1 MAYQSKPVKELRYL
15 LLGQHARSNSEKKKH
30 LIFLFFPDDLSSRL
44 ACSKL
49 SRRTVTGRQPTLD
62 VAASKS
68 RGDAGIFIRW
78 GTSLNLN

>member
-15 LLGQHARSNSEKKKH
+15 LLGQHARSNSTN
-30 LIFLFFPDDLSSRL
+30 LSFFFVFPDDLSSRL

-49 SRRTVTGRQPTLD
+49 SLRTVTGRQPTLD
-62 VAASKS
+62 VAASIS